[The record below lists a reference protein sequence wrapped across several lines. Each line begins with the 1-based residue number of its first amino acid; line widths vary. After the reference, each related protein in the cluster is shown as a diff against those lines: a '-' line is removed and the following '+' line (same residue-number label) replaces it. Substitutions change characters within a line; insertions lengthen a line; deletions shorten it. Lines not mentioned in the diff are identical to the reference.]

1 MIPMPRHGIE
11 EPINVASW
19 WKNRGGEAIRIRLLT
34 YEGHGGAGP
43 SNDAGQV
50 T

>member
-11 EPINVASW
+11 EPVIVACW

-34 YEGHGGAGP
+34 YEGHGSAGP
-43 SNDAGQV
+43 SNNAGQV
-50 T
+50 A